1 MEKIIPKQTFPD
13 WMNKLEEFTIYAP
26 VKKEESWS
34 FEALTKPGEINI
46 HYLNTAES
54 PKKVVFPQREVLF
67 EFNGSPN
74 PKGRENVDL
83 KEVPPEGKSQIVV
96 GIRPCDARAVR
107 LLDRVFEEDIED
119 PYYSR
124 RRKATVLV
132 GLGCDSPPSPN
143 CFCTS
148 VGGLPFARTDLD
160 VLVTDL
166 GNDYYV
172 ESLTGK
178 GAELMKTAGK
188 LFKEPKNGQRDKMEK
203 IQADSARQIQRKIK
217 KLDTKSSRLDK
228 MFDSP
233 FWEEEAAACI
243 RCGIC
248 TYLCPSCHCFDIT
261 DEVNAV
267 SPLSGKRVR
276 NWDNCQ
282 FPDFTMHSSGHNPRP
297 GKASRLRRRVL
308 HKFHYFIKTYG
319 DYLCTGC
326 GRCVTKCPVGIDI
339 VDIMNKVEVS

>member
-1 MEKIIPKQTFPD
+1 
-13 WMNKLEEFTIYAP
+13 MNKLEEFTIYAP

-46 HYLNTAES
+46 HYLNTTES

-74 PKGRENVDL
+74 PKGREKVDL
-83 KEVPPEGKSQIVV
+83 KETPPQGKPQVVV

-107 LLDRVFEEDIED
+107 LMDRVFEEDIED

-124 RRKATVLV
+124 RRKTTVLV

-166 GNDYYV
+166 GSDYYV

-267 SPLSGKRVR
+267 SPFSGKRVR

-282 FPDFTMHSSGHNPRP
+282 FPDFTMHSSGHNPRL

-326 GRCVTKCPVGIDI
+326 GRCVSKCPVGIDI
-339 VDIMNKVEVS
+339 IDIMNKVEVS